1 MIYIYDI
8 LLNFCDC
15 CEVYDFYEWNQNDSI
30 DNIKRV
36 KLVHIDR
43 TLLDDLMYY
52 DGKIEEEFLL
62 KIYRTCEVY
71 TNRKVKIMDYCCLF
85 SDGERVLAVEF
96 DHTGKPIYKSKLL
109 IDEEE
114 EIALLA
120 TNLEPY
126 VLSFHKTEKVLEN
139 RFFTRNEIIIRK
151 FLMGEVKDCYYKKN
165 YGKLRF
171 LYEEY
176 FEEGNSSYQKMM
188 QLLLGS
194 MKNSLDSKHLNIYEL
209 LKLASKKKQV

>member
-15 CEVYDFYEWNQNDSI
+15 CELYDFYEWNQNDSI
-30 DNIKRV
+30 ENIKRI

-43 TLLDDLMYY
+43 NLLDELIYY
-52 DGKIEEEFLL
+52 NGKIEDGFLV

-96 DHTGKPIYKSKLL
+96 DSTGKPIYKSKLL

-120 TNLEPY
+120 TNLEYFP
-126 VLSFHKTEKVLEN
+126 LSFTKAEKVLEN

-151 FLMGEVKDCYYKKN
+151 FLMREIKDCYNRKN

-176 FEEGNSSYQKMM
+176 FEEENSSYQKMM
-188 QLLLGS
+188 QSLLNS
-194 MKNSLDSKHLNIYEL
+194 MKNSLDYKHINIYQL
-209 LKLASKKKQV
+209 LKLAGKKKQV

>member
-15 CEVYDFYEWNQNDSI
+15 GELYDFYEWNQNDSI
-30 DNIKRV
+30 ENIKRV

-43 TLLDDLMYY
+43 NLLDDLIYY

-85 SDGERVLAVEF
+85 SDGERVLAIEF
-96 DHTGKPIYKSKLL
+96 DCTGKPIYKSKLL

-120 TNLEPY
+120 TNLEPLA
-126 VLSFHKTEKVLEN
+126 LSFHKTEKILEN

-151 FLMGEVKDCYYKKN
+151 FLMREVKDCYYKKN

-176 FEEGNSSYQKMM
+176 FEEENSSYQKMM
-188 QLLLGS
+188 QLLLNS
-194 MKNSLDSKHLNIYEL
+194 MKNSIDSKHLNIYQL